1 MTTPTSDPTKS
12 TNTPPLLTPQD
23 SSQSTQADRTPVPPA
38 SPHSGS
44 LSHRSSFA
52 DGMRPHPPSPRNQR
66 HPSLS
71 QAAVQELLNNPT
83 PLNKPD
89 SRFTGRDWRSI
100 EIGELVTAEDV
111 RFVETNT
118 SVEEATNILITSG
131 SPRVVLIREDA
142 ESSTACGTFDYGDLN
157 AYLLVVL
164 GLGSPDP
171 EMIETYTEIARKGRE
186 GVEIPLGD
194 VVSLA
199 KKAPLVT
206 LEESESLSAALEFFA
221 GGVHRIIVVKDGT
234 QDVVGVLSQFKLLN
248 FLGDKPLTEALLL
261 MSTEGLSS
269 LAVVDNGLN
278 VIGNISTTDVKHLTK
293 TSSLPLLKSSCTHF
307 ISVIL
312 MERGTD
318 NGKDSVPVFHVHPSS
333 TLAHT
338 VAKLVATTSQRMWV
352 TESPSPAPTPTP
364 QAVPSVLAAAQ
375 PHGTNPSASPPLSPA
390 YPSISAASYPGVRS
404 GRLTG
409 VISLTDV
416 LNLFARQSGLQ
427 TQDPNEERQ
436 HRRRSSSIS
445 SMPRPNLPK
454 LYLYLYLPTYPRTSP
469 HTPNPNKMPDSE
481 PRSESKRERR
491 RSPTSDSEDERRR
504 RHRRREREGR
514 DGEARDATDSTRKRH
529 HHRDEDKTRSSHRSD
544 EEGAS
549 ESATK
554 RRRSRSPRDG
564 ESSRRH
570 RHGRDRGREHR
581 HRDRSR
587 DKDSKPRS
595 PRRDRDRDSKHR
607 SPRPRSRDR
616 NFDADRD
623 TRPLS
628 NAPPSPMRKSNA
640 PLPSQQDSF
649 SMIRGGGH
657 GGGGRG
663 GFGGGRGG
671 HGGGH
676 GGGGAGDDTTMI
688 PHDGAP
694 PPEKKQ
700 PNFAPTGLLAAE
712 TKTVTTSTGAAIVL
726 KYHEPPEARKPPP
739 RDAWKLFVFKN
750 GSIVDTIDLG
760 SRSCWLIG
768 RDAAIADLPAE
779 HPSISKQHAVIQ
791 FRFVEK
797 VDEYGE
803 RKGGVKPYLLDL
815 ESANGTKLNGGKV
828 EGARFVEVRGGDLLA
843 FGESTREYVVMLPKD

>member
-1 MTTPTSDPTKS
+1 MTPPTSDPTKS

-23 SSQSTQADRTPVPPA
+23 SSQGLQADRTIPIPPA

-66 HPSLS
+66 HPSFS

-89 SRFTGRDWRSI
+89 ARFTGRDWRSI
-100 EIGELVTAEDV
+100 EIGELVTTEDV
-111 RFVETNT
+111 RFVETDT

-142 ESSTACGTFDYGDLN
+142 KSSTACGTFDYGDLN

-171 EMIETYTEIARKGRE
+171 GMIETYTEIAQKGRD

-206 LEESESLSAALEFFA
+206 LEESQSLSAALEFFA
-221 GGVHRIIVVKDGT
+221 GGVHRIIVVKEGT

-248 FLGDKPLTEALLL
+248 FLWENGNCFPVIERLYPKILRDLQIGTHQIIAINGDKPLTEALLL

-318 NGKDSVPVFHVHPSS
+318 NGKDSVPVFHVHPDS

-375 PHGTNPSASPPLSPA
+375 PHGTHPSASPPLSPA

-427 TQDPNEERQ
+427 AQDPNEERQ

-445 SMPRPNLPK
+445 SMPRP
-454 LYLYLYLPTYPRTSP
+454 S
-469 HTPNPNKMPDSE
+469 M
-481 PRSESKRERR
+481 
-491 RSPTSDSEDERRR
+491 
-504 RHRRREREGR
+504 
-514 DGEARDATDSTRKRH
+514 DSTRG
-529 HHRDEDKTRSSHRSD
+529 SSVD
-544 EEGAS
+544 I
-549 ESATK
+549 
-554 RRRSRSPRDG
+554 RR
-564 ESSRRH
+564 
-570 RHGRDRGREHR
+570 
-581 HRDRSR
+581 
-587 DKDSKPRS
+587 
-595 PRRDRDRDSKHR
+595 
-607 SPRPRSRDR
+607 
-616 NFDADRD
+616 
-623 TRPLS
+623 
-628 NAPPSPMRKSNA
+628 
-640 PLPSQQDSF
+640 
-649 SMIRGGGH
+649 
-657 GGGGRG
+657 
-663 GFGGGRGG
+663 
-671 HGGGH
+671 
-676 GGGGAGDDTTMI
+676 
-688 PHDGAP
+688 
-694 PPEKKQ
+694 
-700 PNFAPTGLLAAE
+700 
-712 TKTVTTSTGAAIVL
+712 
-726 KYHEPPEARKPPP
+726 
-739 RDAWKLFVFKN
+739 
-750 GSIVDTIDLG
+750 
-760 SRSCWLIG
+760 
-768 RDAAIADLPAE
+768 
-779 HPSISKQHAVIQ
+779 
-791 FRFVEK
+791 
-797 VDEYGE
+797 
-803 RKGGVKPYLLDL
+803 
-815 ESANGTKLNGGKV
+815 
-828 EGARFVEVRGGDLLA
+828 
-843 FGESTREYVVMLPKD
+843 

>member
-1 MTTPTSDPTKS
+1 MTPPTSDPTKS
-12 TNTPPLLTPQD
+12 TNTPPHLTPQD
-23 SSQSTQADRTPVPPA
+23 SSSQGLQADRSIPIPPA

-71 QAAVQELLNNPT
+71 QAAVQDLLNNPT

-89 SRFTGRDWRSI
+89 ARFTGRDWRSI
-100 EIGELVTAEDV
+100 EIGELVTTEDV

-142 ESSTACGTFDYGDLN
+142 KSSTACGTFDYGDLN

-206 LEESESLSAALEFFA
+206 LEESQSLSAALEFFA
-221 GGVHRIIVVKDGT
+221 GGVHRIIVVKEGT

-248 FLGDKPLTEALLL
+248 FLWENGNCFPVIERLYPKILRDLQIGTHQIIAINGDKPLTEALLL

-293 TSSLPLLKSSCTHF
+293 TSSLPLLKSSCIHF

-375 PHGTNPSASPPLSPA
+375 PHGTHPSTSPPLSPA

-445 SMPRPNLPK
+445 SMPRP
-454 LYLYLYLPTYPRTSP
+454 S
-469 HTPNPNKMPDSE
+469 M
-481 PRSESKRERR
+481 
-491 RSPTSDSEDERRR
+491 
-504 RHRRREREGR
+504 
-514 DGEARDATDSTRKRH
+514 DSTRG
-529 HHRDEDKTRSSHRSD
+529 SSVD
-544 EEGAS
+544 I
-549 ESATK
+549 
-554 RRRSRSPRDG
+554 RR
-564 ESSRRH
+564 
-570 RHGRDRGREHR
+570 
-581 HRDRSR
+581 
-587 DKDSKPRS
+587 
-595 PRRDRDRDSKHR
+595 
-607 SPRPRSRDR
+607 
-616 NFDADRD
+616 
-623 TRPLS
+623 
-628 NAPPSPMRKSNA
+628 
-640 PLPSQQDSF
+640 
-649 SMIRGGGH
+649 
-657 GGGGRG
+657 
-663 GFGGGRGG
+663 
-671 HGGGH
+671 
-676 GGGGAGDDTTMI
+676 
-688 PHDGAP
+688 
-694 PPEKKQ
+694 
-700 PNFAPTGLLAAE
+700 
-712 TKTVTTSTGAAIVL
+712 
-726 KYHEPPEARKPPP
+726 
-739 RDAWKLFVFKN
+739 
-750 GSIVDTIDLG
+750 
-760 SRSCWLIG
+760 
-768 RDAAIADLPAE
+768 
-779 HPSISKQHAVIQ
+779 
-791 FRFVEK
+791 
-797 VDEYGE
+797 
-803 RKGGVKPYLLDL
+803 
-815 ESANGTKLNGGKV
+815 
-828 EGARFVEVRGGDLLA
+828 
-843 FGESTREYVVMLPKD
+843 